1 MRLIQYLIAL
11 ILLTQTV
18 QAQKV
23 VANEFAAIDKKAL
36 QIPDSLTEN
45 TSGISKYM
53 TTNFITDKERTR
65 AIFVWVASS
74 IQYDIDNMFAIN
86 FYETEEDKINK
97 PLKTRKGICEN
108 YAALF
113 NDICHKSG
121 IKSYVVEGY
130 TKQNG
135 FADYIPHVWCAA
147 FVDSAW
153 LQFDPT

>member
-23 VANEFAAIDKKAL
+23 VANEFAATDKKAL
-36 QIPDSLTEN
+36 QIPDSLTVT

-53 TTNFITDKERTR
+53 TTNFITGKERAR

-86 FYETEEDKINK
+86 FYETEEEKIIGV
-97 PLKTRKGICEN
+97 T
-108 YAALF
+108 
-113 NDICHKSG
+113 
-121 IKSYVVEGY
+121 
-130 TKQNG
+130 Q
-135 FADYIPHVWCAA
+135 
-147 FVDSAW
+147 
-153 LQFDPT
+153 